1 MNTRFTGSPH
11 VDHHPSGHWD
21 APTPRAK
28 LPVLDKLALAEE
40 ARSGSWLPR
49 GRSNSGAGG
58 AASMVAEKY
67 AVRLWSEDRDQLE
80 RLIRSGQRLARVI
93 WPDVRHVFGA
103 HPAARL
109 FGFIRPAMRAGG
121 LLL

>member
-40 ARSGSWLPR
+40 ARSGSWLLR
-49 GRSNSGAGG
+49 WRSNSGAGG

-67 AVRLWSEDRDQLE
+67 AVRLWPEDRDQLE

-93 WPDVRHVFGA
+93 RPRASLVLF
-103 HPAARL
+103 AR
-109 FGFIRPAMRAGG
+109 P
-121 LLL
+121 